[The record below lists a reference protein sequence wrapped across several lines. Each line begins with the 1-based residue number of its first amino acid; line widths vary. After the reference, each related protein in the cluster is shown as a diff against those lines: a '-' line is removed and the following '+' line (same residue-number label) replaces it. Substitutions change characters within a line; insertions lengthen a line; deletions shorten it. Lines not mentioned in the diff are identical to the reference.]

1 VFGELRMMM
10 TSRVGKPTNGKKKGK
25 QTYDKAIN

>member
-1 VFGELRMMM
+1 VFEELRMMM
-10 TSRVGKPTNGKKKGK
+10 TSRVGKPTNGKKAK